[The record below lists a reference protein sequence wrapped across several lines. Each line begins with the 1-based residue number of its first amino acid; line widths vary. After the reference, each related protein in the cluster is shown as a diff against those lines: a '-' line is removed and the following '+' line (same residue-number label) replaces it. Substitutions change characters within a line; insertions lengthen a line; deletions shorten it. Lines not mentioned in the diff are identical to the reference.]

1 MKNKRI
7 RFDDRFYYTALSF
20 LLLLFSLTLLVLL
33 IDANYPSIWGYIALA
48 ILFSLSLL
56 GCYRF
61 PTLGIHFN
69 YKLGI
74 IKYIGYYKI
83 DRAIIRMNEILK
95 IDFYEIKSEKQ
106 HGCTPKAY
114 VIYDQRNI
122 YPYVY
127 RNGKTFMFQI
137 HLKTGEIIEIPYLDL
152 FKCYSR
158 SRVIKQEAKIN
169 KILTEFNHSVIINQ

>member
-7 RFDDRFYYTALSF
+7 RFDDRFYFTALSF
-20 LLLLFSLTLLVLL
+20 LLLLFSLTLLVLI

-61 PTLGIHFN
+61 PKLGIHFN

-83 DRAIIRMNEILK
+83 DRAIIRMNEISK
-95 IDFYEIKSEKQ
+95 IDFYEIESTKKY
-106 HGCTPKAY
+106 GCIPKAY
-114 VIYDQRNI
+114 VIYDQHNI

-127 RNGKTFMFQI
+127 RNGKRYMFQI
-137 HLKTGEIIEIPYLDL
+137 HLKTGEIVEIPYLNL
-152 FKCYSR
+152 FKTYSQN
-158 SRVIKQEAKIN
+158 RVIKQEMKIS
-169 KILTEFNHSVIINQ
+169 KILSEFNLSVHH

>member
-61 PTLGIHFN
+61 PKLGIHFN

-74 IKYIGYYKI
+74 IKYIGHYKI
-83 DRAIIRMNEILK
+83 DRAIIRMNEISK
-95 IDFYEIKSEKQ
+95 IDFYEIEFTKKY
-106 HGCTPKAY
+106 GCTPKDY
-114 VIYDQRNI
+114 VIYDQHNI
-122 YPYVY
+122 Y
-127 RNGKTFMFQI
+127 
-137 HLKTGEIIEIPYLDL
+137 L
-152 FKCYSR
+152 FPF
-158 SRVIKQEAKIN
+158 
-169 KILTEFNHSVIINQ
+169 L